1 MTRPHLVHF
10 VSLSLRSLY
19 PPRLCGSI
27 GFFPAFRV
35 LGEIWYPADE
45 TEMRLLV
52 PMGRGH
58 AMTALRADS
67 EALRLVAVIRA
78 DRPEDALFAARAMAE
93 AGVRGIEITF
103 TVPDAAASIRE
114 AIAALPQHVLVGAGT
129 VLTEA
134 QAADALRAGAR
145 FLVSP
150 IYDPAL
156 VAIGHAQGVPV
167 AIGGLTPTEIVA
179 ASRAGADYVKVFP
192 GESLGGP
199 AYIKHL
205 RGPLPDIPL
214 MVTGGVTRANAAAYL
229 AAGAQS
235 VGLGGDLMPRAMV
248 RDGDFAGLVAHAR
261 AVVASVLDGSPA

>member
-1 MTRPHLVHF
+1 MTTNSDLH
-10 VSLSLRSLY
+10 
-19 PPRLCGSI
+19 
-27 GFFPAFRV
+27 
-35 LGEIWYPADE
+35 D
-45 TEMRLLV
+45 
-52 PMGRGH
+52 
-58 AMTALRADS
+58 
-67 EALRLVAVIRA
+67 ALRLVAVIRA
-78 DRPEDALFAARAMAE
+78 ERPEDALFAARAMAA

-114 AIAALPQHVLVGAGT
+114 AVRALPASVIVGAGT
-129 VLTEA
+129 VLTAEQAREA
-134 QAADALRAGAR
+134 LDAGAR

-150 IYDPAL
+150 IMDAPLVQTAHAAGAL
-156 VAIGHAQGVPV
+156 V

-179 ASRAGADYVKVFP
+179 AHRAGADWVKVFP

-235 VGLGGDLMPRAMV
+235 VGLGSDLAPKNLVQA
-248 RDGDFAGLVAHAR
+248 GDFDGLVTHAR
-261 AVVASVLDGSPA
+261 AVVVAITGAGAA